1 MLYCF
6 HILERVI
13 DKQQKGTS
21 LSKEFVFTFVK
32 RGVVSVGTDEEPRPR
47 LVVVWRHA
55 LQTGSDLTKT
65 RALETPGT
73 YLLVDMVPSDNGL
86 QTIYVG
92 KSAEAKDG
100 LGQRLKN
107 HYLNPK
113 EAISEW
119 HIAVCFTG
127 DESKSS
133 LPQKEAAVMEHVLWE
148 KLSSLSGINLANSAR
163 PTGRPEVY
171 MDVWDKYRHHA
182 ANIFSLISILGVD
195 LEKKPKQRIGVQNK
209 PKNDSPEQPKIPQK
223 GVGLLISAN
232 LLQVGELLR
241 SSRKKPGPTSA
252 EAAVANEQGHI
263 KLLRYGKMEDGTWI
277 TDVSQEDQIFK
288 TPSAAAKGVTK
299 TQSEQGWKFWVVAS
313 SGKTLAELRDE
324 YQRLR

>member
-1 MLYCF
+1 M
-6 HILERVI
+6 
-13 DKQQKGTS
+13 
-21 LSKEFVFTFVK
+21 SKEFVFAFVK

-65 RALETPGT
+65 RLLETPGT
-73 YLLVDMVPSDNGL
+73 YLLVDIVPNDNGL

-113 EAISEW
+113 DAISEW

-127 DESKSS
+127 DDNTPS
-133 LPQKEAAVMEHVLWE
+133 LTQKEAAVMEHVLWG

-171 MDVWDKYRHHA
+171 MDVLDQYRRHA
-182 ANIFSLISILGVD
+182 ANIFSLFSILGVD
-195 LEKKPKQRIGVQNK
+195 LEKKPKQRPDVKNN
-209 PKNDSPEQPKIPQK
+209 PKKDPPEQLKIPQK
-223 GVGLLISAN
+223 GVGLLIDAN
-232 LLQVGELLR
+232 LLQVGELIR
-241 SSRKKPGPTSA
+241 SSRKTPGPTSA
-252 EAAVANEQGHI
+252 EAAIANEQGHI
-263 KLLRYGKMEDGTWI
+263 KLLRYGKTEDGTWI
-277 TDVSQEDQIFK
+277 KNVSQEDQIFK

-299 TQSEQGWKFWVVAS
+299 TQTADGWKFWVVAS

-324 YQRLR
+324 YQRLQ

>member
-1 MLYCF
+1 M
-6 HILERVI
+6 
-13 DKQQKGTS
+13 
-21 LSKEFVFTFVK
+21 SKEFIFTSVK
-32 RGVVSVGTDEEPRPR
+32 RGVVSVSTDEEPRPR

-65 RALETPGT
+65 RLLETPGT
-73 YLLVDMVPSDNGL
+73 YLLVDIVPGDNGL

-113 EAISEW
+113 DAISEW

-133 LPQKEAAVMEHVLWE
+133 LTQKEAAVMEHVLWE
-148 KLSSLSGINLANSAR
+148 KLSSGSGINLANSAR

-171 MDVWDKYRHHA
+171 MDVWDLYRSHA

-195 LEKKPKQRIGVQNK
+195 LEKKPKQRSETQSN
-209 PKNDSPEQPKIPQK
+209 PTESTPEQPKISQK
-223 GVGLLISAN
+223 GVGLLISTD

-241 SSRKKPGPTSA
+241 SSRKTPGPTSA
-252 EAAVANEQGHI
+252 EATIVNEQGHI
-263 KLLRYGKMEDGTWI
+263 KLLRYGKTEDGTWI
-277 TDVSQEDQIFK
+277 NDVSGNNEIFN
-288 TPSAAAKGVTK
+288 TPSAATKGITK
-299 TQSEQGWKFWVVAS
+299 QHSANGWKFWVVAS
-313 SGKTLAELRDE
+313 SGKSLAELRDE
-324 YQRLR
+324 YQRRK

>member
-1 MLYCF
+1 M
-6 HILERVI
+6 
-13 DKQQKGTS
+13 
-21 LSKEFVFTFVK
+21 SKEFIFASVK
-32 RGVVSVGTDEEPRPR
+32 RGVVSVATDEEPRPR
-47 LVVVWRHA
+47 LIVVWRHA

-65 RALETPGT
+65 RSLETPGT
-73 YLLVDMVPSDNGL
+73 YLLVDIVPNDIWL

-113 EAISEW
+113 DAISEW

-133 LPQKEAAVMEHVLWE
+133 LTQKEAAVMEHVLWE
-148 KLSSLSGINLANSAR
+148 KLSSGSGINLANSAR

-195 LEKKPKQRIGVQNK
+195 LEKKPKQRNETQND
-209 PKNDSPEQPKIPQK
+209 PTETTPEQSKTSQK
-223 GVGLLISAN
+223 GIEPLISAE
-232 LLQVGELLR
+232 LLQVGELLK
-241 SSRKKPGPTSA
+241 SSRKTPGPTSA
-252 EAAVANEQGHI
+252 EASIANAQGHI
-263 KLLRYGKMEDGTWI
+263 KLLRYGKNEDGTWI
-277 TDVSQEDQIFK
+277 NDVSHDDEIFK
-288 TPSAAAKGVTK
+288 TPSAATKGVTK
-299 TQSEQGWKFWVVAS
+299 HHSANGWKFWVVAS
-313 SGKTLAELRDE
+313 SGKSLADLRDE
-324 YQRLR
+324 YRRLK

>member
-6 HILERVI
+6 HILEKSI
-13 DKQQKGTS
+13 HKQKKGTP
-21 LSKEFVFTFVK
+21 LSKEFVFAFVK

-113 EAISEW
+113 DAISEW

-127 DESKSS
+127 DDNTPS
-133 LPQKEAAVMEHVLWE
+133 LTQKEAAVMEHVLWG
-148 KLSSLSGINLANSAR
+148 KLSSLSGVNLANSAR

-171 MDVWDKYRHHA
+171 MDVLDQYRRHA
-182 ANIFSLISILGVD
+182 ANIFSLFSILGID
-195 LEKKPKQRIGVQNK
+195 LEKKPKQRPDVQNK
-209 PKNDSPEQPKIPQK
+209 SKKDSPKQPKIPQK
-223 GVGLLISAN
+223 GVGSLIDAN
-232 LLQVGELLR
+232 LLQVGELIR
-241 SSRKKPGPTSA
+241 SSRKTPGPTSA
-252 EAAVANEQGHI
+252 EAAIANEQGHI
-263 KLLRYGKMEDGTWI
+263 KLLRYSKTEDGTWI
-277 TDVSQEDQIFK
+277 NNVSQEDQIFK

-299 TQSEQGWKFWVVAS
+299 TQTADGWKFWVVAS

-324 YQRLR
+324 YQRLQ

>member
-1 MLYCF
+1 M
-6 HILERVI
+6 
-13 DKQQKGTS
+13 
-21 LSKEFVFTFVK
+21 
-32 RGVVSVGTDEEPRPR
+32 
-47 LVVVWRHA
+47 WRHA

-65 RALETPGT
+65 RVLETPGT
-73 YLLVDMVPSDNGL
+73 YLLVDIVPNDIGL

-107 HYLNPK
+107 HYQNPK
-113 EAISEW
+113 DAISEW

-182 ANIFSLISILGVD
+182 ANIFSLLSILGVD
-195 LEKKPKQRIGVQNK
+195 LDKKPKQRIDVQK
-209 PKNDSPEQPKIPQK
+209 PKDVLSKQPKNTIK
-223 GVGLLISAN
+223 RVKLHDLISAE
-232 LLQVGELLR
+232 LLQVGDLLR
-241 SSRKKPGPTSA
+241 SSRKTPGPASA
-252 EAAVANEQGHI
+252 EAIVNEQGHI
-263 KLLRYGKMEDGTWI
+263 KLLRYGKNEDGTWI
-277 TDVSQEDQIFK
+277 NDVSQDDEIFK
-288 TPSAAAKGVTK
+288 TPSRVAKRVTK
-299 TQSEQGWKFWVVAS
+299 QQSEDGPKFWIVVS
-313 SGKTLAELRDE
+313 TEKTLHALINE
-324 YQRLR
+324 YKQLKR

>member
-1 MLYCF
+1 M
-6 HILERVI
+6 
-13 DKQQKGTS
+13 
-21 LSKEFVFTFVK
+21 SKEFVFAFVK

-65 RALETPGT
+65 RLLETPGT
-73 YLLVDMVPSDNGL
+73 YLLVDIVPNDNGL

-113 EAISEW
+113 DAISEW

-127 DESKSS
+127 DDNTPS
-133 LPQKEAAVMEHVLWE
+133 LTQKEAAVMEHVLWG

-163 PTGRPEVY
+163 STGRPEVY
-171 MDVWDKYRHHA
+171 MDVLDQYRRHA
-182 ANIFSLISILGVD
+182 ANIFSLFSILGVD
-195 LEKKPKQRIGVQNK
+195 LEKKPKQRPDVKNN
-209 PKNDSPEQPKIPQK
+209 PKKDPPEQPKIPQK
-223 GVGLLISAN
+223 GVGLLIDAN
-232 LLQVGELLR
+232 LLQVGELIR
-241 SSRKKPGPTSA
+241 SSRKTPGPTSA
-252 EAAVANEQGHI
+252 EAAIANEQGHI
-263 KLLRYGKMEDGTWI
+263 KLLRYGKTEDGTWI
-277 TDVSQEDQIFK
+277 KNVSQEDQIFK

-299 TQSEQGWKFWVVAS
+299 TQTADGWKFWVVAS

-324 YQRLR
+324 YQRLQ

>member
-1 MLYCF
+1 M
-6 HILERVI
+6 
-13 DKQQKGTS
+13 
-21 LSKEFVFTFVK
+21 SKEFVFTFVK

-113 EAISEW
+113 DAISEW

-127 DESKSS
+127 DDNTPS
-133 LPQKEAAVMEHVLWE
+133 LTQKEAAVMEHVLWG
-148 KLSSLSGINLANSAR
+148 KLSSLSGVNLANSAR

-171 MDVWDKYRHHA
+171 MDVLDQYRRHA
-182 ANIFSLISILGVD
+182 ANIFSLFSILGID
-195 LEKKPKQRIGVQNK
+195 LEKKPKQRPDVQNK
-209 PKNDSPEQPKIPQK
+209 SKKDSPKQPKILQK
-223 GVGLLISAN
+223 GVGSLIDAN
-232 LLQVGELLR
+232 LLQVGELIR
-241 SSRKKPGPTSA
+241 SSRKTPGPTSA
-252 EAAVANEQGHI
+252 EAAIANEQGHI
-263 KLLRYGKMEDGTWI
+263 KLLRYSKTEDGTWI
-277 TDVSQEDQIFK
+277 NNVSQEDQIFK

-299 TQSEQGWKFWVVAS
+299 TQTADGWKFWVVAS

-324 YQRLR
+324 YQRLQ

>member
-1 MLYCF
+1 M
-6 HILERVI
+6 
-13 DKQQKGTS
+13 
-21 LSKEFVFTFVK
+21 SKEFVFTFVK

-171 MDVWDKYRHHA
+171 LDVWDKYRHHA
-182 ANIFSLISILGVD
+182 ANIFSLISILGID
-195 LEKKPKQRIGVQNK
+195 LEKKPKHRTDTKNTSKKDSPKQ
-209 PKNDSPEQPKIPQK
+209 PKNTTRVKLHE
-223 GVGLLISAN
+223 LISAE
-232 LLQVGELLR
+232 LLQVGDLLR
-241 SSRKKPGPTSA
+241 SSRKMPGPASA
-252 EAAVANEQGHI
+252 EAIVNEQGHI
-263 KLLRYGKMEDGTWI
+263 KLLRYGQNEDGTWI
-277 TDVSQEDQIFK
+277 NDVSQDDEIFDS
-288 TPSAAAKGVTK
+288 PSGVAKRVTK
-299 TQSEQGWKFWVVAS
+299 QQSEDGPKFWIVVS
-313 SGKTLAELRDE
+313 TEKTLHALINE
-324 YQRLR
+324 YKQLKR